1 MVRKQRFISFIPPLI
16 QALHTGRKTQT
27 RRLQGLDGINQDPDH
42 WVPLHAAVTLD
53 TTGQLGV
60 AFQHLETGDRQW
72 LPCPYGGPGSHLWVK
87 EPWSS
92 LLEQH
97 EDGVER
103 HCVAYEG
110 TPRVGIRTPGCLG
123 AVDHIRYLDE
133 DTDLSEHYFG
143 WPLRWRASRYMP
155 RRFSRFTLTL
165 TQVRVEQLHEISEED
180 ARAEGI
186 QVCRDD
192 WSRHG
197 DFDETLSDR
206 DLFEVLWEHINGA
219 HPWDTNPFVWV
230 LSFKVCQANIDAL
243 PQQDSTSAAGQREN
257 VESLTRPLPLPATGR
272 AQP

>member
-16 QALHTGRKTQT
+16 QALHAGHKTQT

-92 LLEQH
+92 LVEQH

-123 AVDHIRYLDE
+123 AVDHIRYLDD

-165 TQVRVEQLHEISEED
+165 TQVRVERLQELRRDD
-180 ARAEGI
+180 AIAEGV
-186 QVCRDD
+186 QRVGGGLLRWEN
-192 WSRHG
+192 WSATDG
-197 DFDETLSDR
+197 Q
-206 DLFEVLWEHINGA
+206 NGA
-219 HPWDTNPFVWV
+219 SPETAFALLWNHLNSTRPWNTNPFVWV
-230 LSFKVCQANIDAL
+230 LSFTVGHVNIDAL
-243 PQQDSTSAAGQREN
+243 DDNSSSYTMSSQPALTVAGGA
-257 VESLTRPLPLPATGR
+257 S
-272 AQP
+272 

>member
-16 QALHTGRKTQT
+16 QALHAGRKTQT
-27 RRLQGLDGINQDPDH
+27 RRLQGLDVINQDPDH

-92 LLEQH
+92 LVEQH

-123 AVDHIRYLDE
+123 AVDHIRYLDD

-143 WPLRWRASRYMP
+143 WPLRWRAARYMP

-165 TQVRVEQLHEISEED
+165 TQVRVERLQDISD
-180 ARAEGI
+180 ASPSNDCTAEGVFHTGFPLPTYTKWRAAGYRSCEK
-186 QVCRDD
+186 QAFAQL
-192 WSRHG
+192 WSRLHG
-197 DFDETLSDR
+197 DHET
-206 DLFEVLWEHINGA
+206 GG
-219 HPWDTNPFVWV
+219 WDANPYVWV
-230 LSFKVCQANIDAL
+230 LSFKVRQANIDTMDHSDAAYTASTPPAL
-243 PQQDSTSAAGQREN
+243 TVAGGA
-257 VESLTRPLPLPATGR
+257 S
-272 AQP
+272 

>member
-16 QALHTGRKTQT
+16 QALHAGHKTQT

-42 WVPLHAAVTLD
+42 WGAAPRGGD
-53 TTGQLGV
+53 ARYHRAAGRGV
-60 AFQHLETGDRQW
+60 SAPGNGETVSG
-72 LPCPYGGPGSHLWVK
+72 CPAPTAVQVLTLWVK
-87 EPWSS
+87 EPWAS
-92 LLEQH
+92 LMEQH

-165 TQVRVEQLHEISEED
+165 TQVRVERLQEISEED
-180 ARAEGI
+180 VRAEGT

-192 WSRHG
+192 WCRHG
-197 DFDETLSDR
+197 DFDEALSDR

-230 LSFKVCQANIDAL
+230 LSFKVCQANIDA
-243 PQQDSTSAAGQREN
+243 PPPTGSDFRR
-257 VESLTRPLPLPATGR
+257 RPT
-272 AQP
+272 

>member
-16 QALHTGRKTQT
+16 QALHAGHKTQT

-87 EPWSS
+87 EPWAS
-92 LLEQH
+92 LMEQH

-165 TQVRVEQLHEISEED
+165 TQVRVERLQEISEED
-180 ARAEGI
+180 VRAEGT

-192 WSRHG
+192 WCRHG
-197 DFDETLSDR
+197 DFDEALSDR

-257 VESLTRPLPLPATGR
+257 VESLTRPLPLPAIGR